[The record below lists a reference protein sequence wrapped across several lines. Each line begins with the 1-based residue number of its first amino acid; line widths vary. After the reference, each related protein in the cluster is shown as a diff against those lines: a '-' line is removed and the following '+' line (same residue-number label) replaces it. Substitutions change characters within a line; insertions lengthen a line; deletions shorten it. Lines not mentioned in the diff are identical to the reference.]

1 MEELKSL
8 LHNNVDGDKEGLQDH
23 LLAILHKETEIN
35 SLITWIKVNS
45 VAKNVSVDDVIKE
58 SIKISEKYW
67 KISKQMS
74 LNGDIFI

>member
-8 LHNNVDGDKEGLQDH
+8 LHNNVDGNKEGLQDQIQS
-23 LLAILHKETEIN
+23 ILIKETEIN

-58 SIKISEKYW
+58 SIKISEKY
-67 KISKQMS
+67 
-74 LNGDIFI
+74 